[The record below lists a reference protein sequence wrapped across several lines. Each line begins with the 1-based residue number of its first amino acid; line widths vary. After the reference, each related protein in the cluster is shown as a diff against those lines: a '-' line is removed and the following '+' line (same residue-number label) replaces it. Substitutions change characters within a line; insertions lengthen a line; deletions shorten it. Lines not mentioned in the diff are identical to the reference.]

1 MPIAVQQ
8 ILNTLNTFDRVLYNV
23 FYRVLRFTQGAFKRH
38 PLTETSLSTV
48 SQAGPGFYGMCHTR
62 ARRLHKQE

>member
-23 FYRVLRFTQGAFKRH
+23 FYRVLRFTQDALRFFGSIYT
-38 PLTETSLSTV
+38 PWDWEGIV
-48 SQAGPGFYGMCHTR
+48 PYNGEG
-62 ARRLHKQE
+62 